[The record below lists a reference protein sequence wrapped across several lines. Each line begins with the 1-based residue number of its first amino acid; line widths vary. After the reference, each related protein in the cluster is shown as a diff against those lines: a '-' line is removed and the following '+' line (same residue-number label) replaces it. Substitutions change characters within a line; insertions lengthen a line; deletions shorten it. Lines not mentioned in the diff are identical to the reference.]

1 MQELLSNACYQRQ
14 LCLYSCYCGA
24 GKIKMVEAQDTN
36 TDNSKNEKA
45 ALAKI
50 EPVKIDATSPDITL
64 SDSEDVQFD
73 GRIELEKS
81 LISATILLLREY
93 GIRKSGAAV
102 RDAID
107 ISHQYVGPKEA
118 VSSLSSLGF
127 KASFGRL
134 NIINLPEEFFPLIAF
149 KKNGEAVVVF
159 APPIEG
165 KIFIT
170 NPKSRK
176 KEELSTDEYKTDFSH
191 YAIIAKELNDREK
204 EERSGHWFFSAFR
217 KSKWIYVQVMIAAM
231 VSNFLSLTTALFTMT
246 VYDRIIPNGA
256 FESLIALSIGVIIA
270 LGFDFLIKSLRA
282 SFVDTA
288 SKRADLEISRR
299 LFERIL
305 TLTPTEQRQKTGA
318 MAGTIREF
326 ETLREFFN
334 SSTLVILIDLPFV
347 FFFIYVISLIAGPV
361 SYVFLTAVPLVI
373 IVGLG
378 IQPFLARITKGS
390 VESGMNKQA
399 VLVETLNGLE
409 TVNATGS
416 GKLMRKRYEDALDS
430 QADGGNKIRAL
441 SMFIINF
448 AASVQQYAQVGAI
461 FFGVYLIVEGQITQG
476 ALIGAVILGGRTM
489 SPLSQ
494 LANTLSRVNGA
505 LTAYRNLS
513 DLIGK
518 SFHSASNLSPIS
530 RSSLAG
536 EIEFKNVSF
545 KFEGSKQPTINNVS
559 FKIPAGQKVALV
571 GKMGS
576 GKSTLSKLIAGMI
589 EPTSGAILIDGI
601 DVRQIDPADV
611 RKNVG
616 VMLQDS
622 WLFSGTIRENIQ
634 MGFNEYDDEHVLEIC
649 KVAGVDDFV
658 GSHPKG
664 YDLEIKE
671 RGIGLSGGQK
681 QTINLARSL
690 LHKPEILLL
699 DEPTSSMDQGTE
711 QKVIG
716 SLREFCKDKTMLIV
730 THRNPILAMVDR
742 IFVMENGNIITDQTP
757 EQLGIKK
764 VTT

>member
-1 MQELLSNACYQRQ
+1 MTQASANETS
-14 LCLYSCYCGA
+14 S
-24 GKIKMVEAQDTN
+24 ES
-36 TDNSKNEKA
+36 SKKK
-45 ALAKI
+45 LAKI
-50 EPVKIDATSPDITL
+50 SPETIVAVSESEEFSHAGEL
-64 SDSEDVQFD
+64 DSERVI
-73 GRIELEKS
+73 IE
-81 LISATILLLREY
+81 AARLLLREY
-93 GIRKSGAAV
+93 GIRKSGAAI
-102 RDAID
+102 RDAIE
-107 ISHQYVGPKEA
+107 IPHTKIGPKEA
-118 VSSLSSLGF
+118 VNALSNLGF
-127 KASFGRL
+127 KASFGSL
-134 NIINLPEEFFPLIAF
+134 NIKTLSEEFFPLIAF
-149 KKNGEAVVVF
+149 KKNGEAVLITSP
-159 APPIEG
+159 ANDGQIALSEPI
-165 KIFIT
+165 
-170 NPKSRK
+170 SRK
-176 KEELSTDEYKTDFSH
+176 KTELPLSEFNSGYSSYF
-191 YAIIAKELNDREK
+191 IIVKELNDQEK

-246 VYDRIIPNGA
+246 VYDRVIPNGA
-256 FESLIALSIGVIIA
+256 FESLIALSIGVVIA
-270 LGFDFLIKSLRA
+270 LGFDFLIRSLRA
-282 SFVDTA
+282 RFIDTA

-305 TLTPTEQRQKTGA
+305 TLTPNEQRQKTGA

-347 FFFIYVISLIAGPV
+347 FFFIYIISLIAGPV

-416 GKLMRKRYEDALDS
+416 GKLMRKRYEDALNS
-430 QADGGNKIRAL
+430 QADSGNRIRSL
-441 SMFIINF
+441 SMFIVNF
-448 AASVQQYAQVGAI
+448 ASSIQQYSQVAAI
-461 FFGVYLIVEGQITQG
+461 FFGVYLIVEGEISQG

-489 SPLSQ
+489 GPLSQ
-494 LANTLSRVNGA
+494 LASTLSRVNNA

-513 DLIGK
+513 KLIGK
-518 SFHSASNLSPIS
+518 KFSNISNLSPIS
-530 RSSLAG
+530 RPRFKG
-536 EIEFKNVSF
+536 EIEFKNVSYQF
-545 KFEGSKQPTINNVS
+545 DGSKQATINDIS

-576 GKSTLSKLIAGMI
+576 GKSTLSKLIAGML
-589 EPTSGAILIDGI
+589 EPTSGAILIDGV
-601 DVRQIDPADV
+601 DVRQIDPADT
-611 RKNVG
+611 RKNIG

-634 MGFNEYDDEHVLEIC
+634 MGYNEYDDDHVLNIC

-658 GSHPKG
+658 GTNPKG

-690 LHKPEILLL
+690 LHNPQILLL

-711 QKVIG
+711 KQVIN
-716 SLREFCKDKTMLIV
+716 SLETFSEEKTMIIV
-730 THRNPILAMVDR
+730 THRNPILSMVNR
-742 IFVMENGNIITDQTP
+742 VFVMENGKIIADQTP

-764 VTT
+764 AVNK

>member
-1 MQELLSNACYQRQ
+1 MT
-14 LCLYSCYCGA
+14 
-24 GKIKMVEAQDTN
+24 IKMVEAQDAN
-36 TDNSKNEKA
+36 GDNVKKEKTA
-45 ALAKI
+45 FAKI
-50 EPVKIDATSPDITL
+50 EPVKIEEASQNEKVLDAEELQVD
-64 SDSEDVQFD
+64 
-73 GRIELEKS
+73 RKIELEKS

-102 RDAID
+102 RDAVD

-127 KASFGRL
+127 KASFGQL
-134 NIINLPEEFFPLIAF
+134 NIANLSEEFFPLIAF
-149 KKNGEAVVVF
+149 KQAGEAVVVSS
-159 APPIEG
+159 APVDS
-165 KIFIT
+165 KISII
-170 NPKSRK
+170 NPVSRK
-176 KEELSTDEYKTDFSH
+176 KEELSTADFKSDFSQ
-191 YAIIAKELNDREK
+191 YAIIAKELNEREK

-246 VYDRIIPNGA
+246 VYDRVIPNGA
-256 FESLIALSIGVIIA
+256 FESLVALSIGVIIA
-270 LGFDFLIKSLRA
+270 LAFDFLIKSLRA

-378 IQPFLARITKGS
+378 IQPFLARVTKGS
-390 VESGMNKQA
+390 IESGMNKQA

-416 GKLMRKRYEDALDS
+416 GKLMRKRYEDALDN

-441 SMFIINF
+441 SMFIVNF
-448 AASVQQYAQVGAI
+448 AASVQQYAQVAAI

-489 SPLSQ
+489 GPLSQ

-505 LTAYRNLS
+505 MAAYRNLS
-513 DLIGK
+513 NLIGK
-518 SFHSASNLSPIS
+518 SFNSASNLSPIS
-530 RSSLAG
+530 RSSLNG

-576 GKSTLSKLIAGMI
+576 GKSTMSKLIAGMI

-611 RKNVG
+611 RKNIG

-634 MGFNEYDDEHVLEIC
+634 MGFNEYDDEHVLGIC

-664 YDLEIKE
+664 YDLEIRE

-716 SLREFCKDKTMLIV
+716 SLREFCENKTMLIV

-742 IFVMENGNIITDQTP
+742 VFVMENGNIITDQTP

-764 VTT
+764 VAK

>member
-1 MQELLSNACYQRQ
+1 
-14 LCLYSCYCGA
+14 
-24 GKIKMVEAQDTN
+24 MVEAQDAN
-36 TDNSKNEKA
+36 GDNVEKEKT

-50 EPVKIDATSPDITL
+50 EPVKIEDTSPDEKA
-64 SDSEDVQFD
+64 SDIEDVQVD
-73 GRIELEKS
+73 RKIELEKS

-102 RDAID
+102 RDAVD

-127 KASFGRL
+127 KASFGQL
-134 NIINLPEEFFPLIAF
+134 NIANLSEEFFPLIAF
-149 KKNGEAVVVF
+149 KQAGEAVVVSS
-159 APPIEG
+159 APVDS
-165 KIFIT
+165 KISII
-170 NPKSRK
+170 NPASRK
-176 KEELSTDEYKTDFSH
+176 KEELSTAEFKSDFSQ
-191 YAIIAKELNDREK
+191 YAIIAKELNEREK

-246 VYDRIIPNGA
+246 VYDRVIPNGA

-270 LGFDFLIKSLRA
+270 LAFDFLIKSLRA

-378 IQPFLARITKGS
+378 IQPFLARVTKGS
-390 VESGMNKQA
+390 IESGMNKQA

-416 GKLMRKRYEDALDS
+416 GKLMRKRYEDALDN

-441 SMFIINF
+441 SMFIVNF
-448 AASVQQYAQVGAI
+448 AASVQQYAQVAAI

-489 SPLSQ
+489 GPLSQ

-505 LTAYRNLS
+505 MAAYRNLS
-513 DLIGK
+513 NLIGK
-518 SFHSASNLSPIS
+518 SFNSASNLSPIS
-530 RSSLAG
+530 RSSLNG

-576 GKSTLSKLIAGMI
+576 GKSTMSKLIAGMI

-611 RKNVG
+611 RKNIG

-634 MGFNEYDDEHVLEIC
+634 MGFNEYDDEHVLGIC

-664 YDLEIKE
+664 YDLEIRE

-716 SLREFCKDKTMLIV
+716 SLREFCENKTMLIV

-742 IFVMENGNIITDQTP
+742 VFVMENGNIITDQTP

-764 VTT
+764 VAK